1 MPLSHAPPGVS
12 RTEEASRGGSQRW
25 RVAER
30 RVEGPR
36 RRGARVK
43 NHHVRVY
50 RSSEPLPREEQLAW
64 RIAEVATDPVEVT
77 PEVAEM
83 VINRVIDNAAV
94 AVASLTRRPVVSAR
108 SQALAHPSST
118 GGAGANVFGESPDTR
133 VSPEWAAWANGV
145 AVRELDYHDTFLA
158 AEYSHP
164 GDNIPPIL
172 AVAQHAGIGGAQL
185 LRGIATGYEI
195 QVDLVRAISLHA
207 HKIDH
212 VAHLGPSAA
221 AGIGTMLGLDAGT
234 IYQAVGQ
241 ALHTTTA
248 TRQSRKGEISSWKA
262 HAPAFAGKM
271 AVEAVDRAMRGE
283 TSPSPIW
290 EGEDGVIAWLLDG
303 PHAAY
308 EVPLPEP
315 GEAKRGILDTYTKE
329 HSAEYQAQALID
341 LARRLHRTHPEIAD
355 PSRVRSIVIHTSH
368 HTHYV
373 IGSGAND
380 PQKYDPTASRETLD
394 HSVPYIFT
402 VALQD
407 GGWHHV
413 DSYAP
418 ERAARPDTVALWQ
431 KTTTQED
438 AEWTRRYHSTD
449 PAEKAFGGRVEVT
462 LTDGS
467 VLVDEIAVADAHPLG
482 AHPFTREQYVGKF
495 RTLAEGVLEEAEVSR
510 FLDLA
515 QRLPTL
521 DAAGVAALTV
531 TARPGLLASVATPKG
546 LF

>member
-1 MPLSHAPPGVS
+1 MTVS
-12 RTEEASRGGSQRW
+12 
-25 RVAER
+25 
-30 RVEGPR
+30 
-36 RRGARVK
+36 
-43 NHHVRVY
+43 HHVRVY
-50 RSSEPLPREEQLAW
+50 RSEEPLPREEQLAW
-64 RIAEVATDPVEVT
+64 KIAEVATDAVEV
-77 PEVAEM
+77 EADVVDM
-83 VINRVIDNAAV
+83 IINRVIDNAAV
-94 AVASLTRRPVVSAR
+94 AAASLTRAPVSAAR
-108 SQALAHPSST
+108 QQALDHAVSV
-118 GGAGANVFGESPDTR
+118 GGSGATVFGCALERRT
-133 VSPEWAAWANGV
+133 SPEWAAWANGV

-172 AVAQHAGIGGAQL
+172 AVAQHVGSDGAAL
-185 LRGIATGYEI
+185 VRGLATGYEI
-195 QVDLVRAISLHA
+195 QIDLVRAICLHK

-221 AGIGTMLGLDAGT
+221 AGIGTLLGLSTET

-248 TRQSRKGEISSWKA
+248 TRQSRKGEISTWKA

-283 TSPSPIW
+283 TSPSPIY

-303 PHAAY
+303 PDASY
-308 EVPLPEP
+308 QVPLPAP
-315 GEAKRGILDTYTKE
+315 GEAKRGILDSYTKE
-329 HSAEYQAQALID
+329 HSAEYQAQAWID
-341 LARRLHRTHPEIAD
+341 LARKLHGEHPDSFA
-355 PSRVRSIVIHTSH
+355 PSNVESIVLHTSH

-394 HSVPYIFT
+394 HSIPYIFA

-413 DSYAP
+413 DSYTP
-418 ERAARPDTVALWQ
+418 ERAGRADTVELWN
-431 KTTTQED
+431 KVTTAED
-438 AEWTRRYHSTD
+438 AEWTRRYHSED
-449 PAEKAFGGRVEVT
+449 PNEKAFGGRVVIT
-462 LTDGS
+462 FTDGGQI
-467 VLVDEIAVADAHPLG
+467 VEEIAVADAHPLG
-482 AHPFTREQYVGKF
+482 ARPFAREDYVRKF
-495 RTLAEGVLEEAEVSR
+495 RLLAAPVLAEAEIER

-515 QRLPTL
+515 QRLPELSPEEVQQLTIVAQL
-521 DAAGVAALTV
+521 GVLAGAPA
-531 TARPGLLASVATPKG
+531 PKG